1 MSLSMKIRRWR
12 VRQRRQVVR
21 ALWMYGPFTAPEARV
36 MARKLGYSPA
46 AAGKLIKAHEQDL
59 RERERDL
66 AVEQVEAIHNAT
78 DPATFRQ
85 AMGVR
90 KPDQLL
96 KLTARE
102 IRRRRA
108 RHLDAMR
115 EQAEAA
121 AHG

>member
-1 MSLSMKIRRWR
+1 MSLSMKVRRWQ
-12 VRQRRQVVR
+12 VRQRRRVVES
-21 ALWMYGPFTAPEARV
+21 LWMYGPFTAPEARV
-36 MARKLGYSPA
+36 MARKLGYSPV

-66 AVEQVEAIHNAT
+66 AVEQFEAFHGGDDT
-78 DPATFRQ
+78 TTFRQ

-96 KLTARE
+96 KLPAVE
-102 IRRRRA
+102 IRRRRL

-115 EQAEAA
+115 EQAEVAA
-121 AHG
+121 

>member
-12 VRQRRQVVR
+12 VRQRRQVVES
-21 ALWMYGPFTAPEARV
+21 LWMYGPFTASEARV
-36 MARKLGYSPA
+36 MARKLNYSPIA
-46 AAGKLIKAHEQDL
+46 AAKLIRAHEQDL

-66 AVEQVEAIHNAT
+66 AIEQVKDFHDAT
-78 DPATFRQ
+78 DPAMFCQ

-96 KLTARE
+96 KLPARE
-102 IRRRRA
+102 IRFRRA

-121 AHG
+121 A

>member
-1 MSLSMKIRRWR
+1 MSISMKLRRWR

-21 ALWMYGPFTAPEARV
+21 ALWMHGPFTAPEARV
-36 MARKLGYSPA
+36 MARKLGYSAIA
-46 AAGKLIKAHEQDL
+46 AAKLIRAHEQDL

-66 AVEQVEAIHNAT
+66 AVEQFEACHGGDDRT
-78 DPATFRQ
+78 TFRQ
-85 AMGVR
+85 AMGAR

-96 KLTARE
+96 RIPAVE

-108 RHLDAMR
+108 RHMDVMR

-121 AHG
+121 A

>member
-1 MSLSMKIRRWR
+1 MKVRRWR
-12 VRQRRQVVR
+12 VRQRRQVVES
-21 ALWMYGPFTAPEARV
+21 LWMYGPFTAPEARV
-36 MARKLGYSPA
+36 MARKLSYSPVA
-46 AAGKLIKAHEQDL
+46 AAKLIRAHEQDL

-66 AVEQVEAIHNAT
+66 AAEQFEAFHSGDDDT
-78 DPATFRQ
+78 TTFRQ

-96 KLTARE
+96 KIPAVE

-108 RHLDAMR
+108 RHMDAMR

-121 AHG
+121 VHG